1 MIAGGDTA
9 QPVHE
14 DPPVLIC
21 AGLQVECLAE
31 AAGAEMTVSRCST
44 LLSVWRAN
52 LWPVLHL
59 KRIARA
65 AWFDPQS
72 GQGGWIAGFR
82 PCPGEMVFEHPL
94 PSAYSST
101 RFAEYMSSLKNIRC
115 AVMGLSLDETIL
127 ATVIEGF
134 HRSHRYQIV
143 ADAVACAVAGGG
155 EEGAH
160 KRSIMRAAGR
170 FAGIV
175 QSGDLVKAA
184 ATAVT

>member
-9 QPVHE
+9 RSLHD

-21 AGLQVECLAE
+21 AGLQAECLAE
-31 AAGAEMTVSRCST
+31 AAGAETAASRCGA
-44 LLSVWRAN
+44 LLSVWRQN

-65 AWFDPQS
+65 AWFGPQS
-72 GQGGWIAGFR
+72 GRDDWLSGFR
-82 PCPGEMVFEHPL
+82 PLPGEMVFEHPL

-115 AVMGLSLDETIL
+115 AVMGLSLDDTIL

-134 HRSHRYQIV
+134 HRCHRYQIV
-143 ADAVACAVAGGG
+143 ADAVAGAAADGV
-155 EEGAH
+155 EE
-160 KRSIMRAAGR
+160 RACKVSLMKVAGR

-175 QSGDLVKAA
+175 QSGDLTKAA
-184 ATAVT
+184 AATVT